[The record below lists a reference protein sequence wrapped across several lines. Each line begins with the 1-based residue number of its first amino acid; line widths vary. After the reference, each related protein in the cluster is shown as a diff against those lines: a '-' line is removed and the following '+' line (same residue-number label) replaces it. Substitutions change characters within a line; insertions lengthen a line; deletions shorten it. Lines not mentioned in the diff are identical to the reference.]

1 MQEVQFP
8 ACLRTL
14 LEQKYLSNRESTQP
28 FSFTQDDPRALL
40 NQPAP
45 RAGQEEGSS
54 GKDI

>member
-14 LEQKYLSNRESTQP
+14 LEQKYLSNGESTQP
-28 FSFTQDDPRALL
+28 FSFTQGDPRALP

-45 RAGQEEGSS
+45 WPGQEEGSS
-54 GKDI
+54 GKNI